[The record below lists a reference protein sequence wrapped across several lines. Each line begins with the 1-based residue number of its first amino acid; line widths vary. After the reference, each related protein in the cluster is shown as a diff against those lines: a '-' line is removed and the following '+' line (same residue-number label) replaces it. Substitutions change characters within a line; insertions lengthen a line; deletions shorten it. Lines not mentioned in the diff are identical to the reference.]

1 MTDDT
6 TLLTPVPIPSRSP
19 SRPAFGRLSSAYR
32 RYLYRHVQPAPRL
45 SAIQLRRGDTA
56 LNHPS
61 PRTLWEAV
69 LGRLELQVSKP
80 SFATWLRDT
89 TGVSFDDG
97 RMVVE
102 AASPFAARWLEQ
114 RMSALVEATLTQIAG
129 RPSTVRFRVAGA
141 PPGPDPAPATQHA
154 YAGRE
159 DHQADGQTARPVRG
173 NYPLNPRYTLSS
185 FVVGES
191 NQLAYAAAVAV
202 STRPGT
208 AYNPLFL
215 YGGVG
220 LGKTHLLHGIG
231 NASATRG
238 LSCLYVSSEQF
249 TNDFI
254 TSLQTKRMR
263 EFREKYRSVDVLLMD
278 DIQFLRGKETVQES
292 FFHTFNDLHNSNRQ
306 IVLACDRPTSALS
319 PIEDRIRSRL
329 QWGLSAD
336 IQLPAQDTR
345 RAILEFKAH
354 EIGASV
360 PADVLDML
368 AARFP
373 GSVREMEGA
382 LNRVIAYADLTGGEI
397 TSAMAGSAL
406 GDLLALPVAAVPD
419 PDTIISLVCEFF
431 AVDVKAVISKRRD
444 RKVTLARQV
453 AIYLLREQAQ
463 LPLKSI
469 GSLVGNREHPSIRQ
483 AWAKIQRDRETDM
496 ELDTQVRTLS
506 NTITSHTAT
515 DGL

>member
-1 MTDDT
+1 M
-6 TLLTPVPIPSRSP
+6 
-19 SRPAFGRLSSAYR
+19 
-32 RYLYRHVQPAPRL
+32 
-45 SAIQLRRGDTA
+45 
-56 LNHPS
+56 NHPS
-61 PRTLWEAV
+61 PRTTWEAV

-89 TGVSFDDG
+89 TGVSYDDG

-102 AASPFAARWLEQ
+102 TASPFAARWLEQ
-114 RMSALVEATLTQIAG
+114 RMSALVEATLSQIAG

-141 PPGPDPAPATQHA
+141 PPDSSPAPVGAPVH
-154 YAGRE
+154 AGRGE
-159 DHQADGQTARPVRG
+159 QRPDERTAPTVRG
-173 NYPLNPRYTLSS
+173 SYPLNPRYTLSS

-202 STRPGT
+202 SSRPGT

-231 NASATRG
+231 NASSSMG

-306 IVLACDRPTSALS
+306 IVLACDRPTSALA

-336 IQLPAQDTR
+336 IQLPAQETR
-345 RAILEFKAH
+345 QAILEFKAQ
-354 EIGASV
+354 EMGMNV
-360 PADVLDML
+360 PADVLDLL
-368 AARFP
+368 AAKFP
-373 GSVREMEGA
+373 GSVRDMEGA
-382 LNRVIAYADLTGGEI
+382 LNRVVAYADLTGCDI
-397 TSAMAGSAL
+397 DLALARSAL
-406 GDLLALPVAAVPD
+406 GALLSSPQVSLPAPEA
-419 PDTIISLVCEFF
+419 ILSCVCAFF
-431 AVDVKAVISKRRD
+431 AVDVQAVISKRRD
-444 RKVTLARQV
+444 KKVTLARQV

-469 GSLVGNREHPSIRQ
+469 GALVGNREHPSIRQ
-483 AWAKIQRDRETDM
+483 AWAKIQRDRQADTTLDRHIRSISDSVACRTDVAV
-496 ELDTQVRTLS
+496 T
-506 NTITSHTAT
+506 
-515 DGL
+515 

>member
-1 MTDDT
+1 M
-6 TLLTPVPIPSRSP
+6 
-19 SRPAFGRLSSAYR
+19 
-32 RYLYRHVQPAPRL
+32 
-45 SAIQLRRGDTA
+45 
-56 LNHPS
+56 NHPS
-61 PRTLWEAV
+61 PRTIWEAV

-89 TGVSFDDG
+89 SGVSYDDG

-102 AASPFAARWLEQ
+102 TASPFAARWLEQ
-114 RMSALVEATLTQIAG
+114 RMSALVEATLSQIAG

-141 PPGPDPAPATQHA
+141 PPGPDPAPTAKHT
-154 YAGRE
+154 YAGRGE
-159 DHQADGQTARPVRG
+159 HQPYEPPAPALRG
-173 NYPLNPRYTLSS
+173 DFPLNPRYTLSS

-263 EFREKYRSVDVLLMD
+263 EFRERYRSVDVLLMD

-336 IQLPAQDTR
+336 IQLPARETR
-345 RAILEFKAH
+345 KAILEFKAR
-354 EIGASV
+354 EMGATV
-360 PADVLDML
+360 PDELLNLL

-382 LNRVIAYADLTGGEI
+382 LNRVVAFADLTGGEI
-397 TSAMAGSAL
+397 NLALVHSAL
-406 GDLLALPVAAVPD
+406 GDLLSSPPAALPEPEAILGRVCAFFGVDIHAV
-419 PDTIISLVCEFF
+419 V
-431 AVDVKAVISKRRD
+431 SKRRD

-469 GSLVGNREHPSIRQ
+469 GALVGNREHPSIRQ
-483 AWAKIQRDRETDM
+483 AWAKIQRDREADAV
-496 ELDTQVRTLS
+496 LDKQIRTLS
-506 NTITSHTAT
+506 NAISSPEDTA
-515 DGL
+515 GF

>member
-1 MTDDT
+1 M
-6 TLLTPVPIPSRSP
+6 
-19 SRPAFGRLSSAYR
+19 
-32 RYLYRHVQPAPRL
+32 
-45 SAIQLRRGDTA
+45 
-56 LNHPS
+56 NHPS
-61 PRTLWEAV
+61 PRTIWEAV

-89 TGVSFDDG
+89 SGVSFDDG
-97 RMVVE
+97 KMVVE
-102 AASPFAARWLEQ
+102 TASPFAARWLEQ
-114 RMSALVEATLTQIAG
+114 RMSALVEATLSQIAG
-129 RPSTVRFRVAGA
+129 HPSTVRFRVAGA
-141 PPGPDPAPATQHA
+141 PPDPDPAPSAKHA
-154 YAGRE
+154 YASRGE
-159 DHQADGQTARPVRG
+159 HQPHERPAPAVRG
-173 NYPLNPRYTLSS
+173 DYPLNPRYTLNS

-263 EFREKYRSVDVLLMD
+263 EFRERYRSVDVLLMD

-336 IQLPAQDTR
+336 IQLPARETR
-345 RAILEFKAH
+345 KAILEFKAR
-354 EIGASV
+354 EIGATV
-360 PADVLDML
+360 PTEVLDLL

-382 LNRVIAYADLTGGEI
+382 LNRVVAYADLTGGEI
-397 TSAMAGSAL
+397 DLALVHSAL
-406 GDLLALPVAAVPD
+406 GDLLSAPPPTSPEPRVILGR
-419 PDTIISLVCEFF
+419 VCEFF
-431 AVDVKAVISKRRD
+431 NVDIQAVVSKRRD

-469 GSLVGNREHPSIRQ
+469 GALVGNREHPSIRQ
-483 AWAKIQRDRETDM
+483 AWAKIQRDREADAV
-496 ELDTQVRTLS
+496 LDKQIRTLS
-506 NTITSHTAT
+506 NAISSPEDTA
-515 DGL
+515 GF

>member
-1 MTDDT
+1 M
-6 TLLTPVPIPSRSP
+6 
-19 SRPAFGRLSSAYR
+19 
-32 RYLYRHVQPAPRL
+32 
-45 SAIQLRRGDTA
+45 
-56 LNHPS
+56 NHPS
-61 PRTLWEAV
+61 PRTTWEAV

-102 AASPFAARWLEQ
+102 TSSPFAARWLEQ
-114 RMSALVEATLTQIAG
+114 RMSSLVEATLSQIAG
-129 RPSTVRFRVAGA
+129 RPSTVRFQVAGA
-141 PPGPDPAPATQHA
+141 PPAPGPRPAAAHVHSSDGEERPAPA
-154 YAGRE
+154 
-159 DHQADGQTARPVRG
+159 ARG
-173 NYPLNPRYTLSS
+173 DYPLNPRYTLSS

-202 STRPGT
+202 STRSCP

-231 NASATRG
+231 NASASRG

-263 EFREKYRSVDVLLMD
+263 EFRDKYRSVDVLLMD

-292 FFHTFNDLHNSNRQ
+292 FFHTFNDLHNANRQ

-336 IQLPAQDTR
+336 IQLPARETR
-345 RAILEFKAH
+345 RAILEFKAS
-354 EIGASV
+354 EMGAGI
-360 PADVLDML
+360 PADVLELL
-368 AARFP
+368 AERFA
-373 GSVREMEGA
+373 GSVRDMEGA
-382 LNRVIAYADLTGGEI
+382 LHRVVAFADLTGAPVDI
-397 TSAMAGSAL
+397 ALAQSAL
-406 GDLLALPVAAVPD
+406 GDMLTKPPEVAAP
-419 PDTIISLVCEFF
+419 PETILALVCEYYQ
-431 AVDVKAVISKRRD
+431 VDVQAVVSKRRD

-469 GSLVGNREHPSIRQ
+469 GALVGNREHPSIRQ
-483 AWAKIQRDRETDM
+483 AWAKIQKERASDAS
-496 ELDTQVRTLS
+496 LDAQIRALCDALPKRAQHS
-506 NTITSHTAT
+506 SA
-515 DGL
+515 

>member
-1 MTDDT
+1 M
-6 TLLTPVPIPSRSP
+6 
-19 SRPAFGRLSSAYR
+19 
-32 RYLYRHVQPAPRL
+32 
-45 SAIQLRRGDTA
+45 
-56 LNHPS
+56 NHPS
-61 PRTLWEAV
+61 PRTTWEAV

-89 TGVSFDDG
+89 TGVSYDDG

-102 AASPFAARWLEQ
+102 TASPFAARWLEQ
-114 RMSALVEATLTQIAG
+114 RMSALVEATLSQIAG
-129 RPSTVRFRVAGA
+129 RPSSVRFRVAGA
-141 PPGPDPAPATQHA
+141 PADPSPAPVGAHF
-154 YAGRE
+154 YAGRGE
-159 DHQADGQTARPVRG
+159 QRPDERTAPPVRG

-202 STRPGT
+202 SSRPGT

-231 NASATRG
+231 NASSSMG

-306 IVLACDRPTSALS
+306 IVVACDRPTAALS

-336 IQLPAQDTR
+336 IQLPAQETR
-345 RAILEFKAH
+345 QAILEFKAQ
-354 EIGASV
+354 EMGVAV
-360 PADVLDML
+360 PAEVLDLL

-382 LNRVIAYADLTGGEI
+382 LNRVVAYADLTGSCI
-397 TSAMAGSAL
+397 NLPLTRSAL
-406 GDLLALPVAAVPD
+406 GDLLSTTQAVVPE
-419 PDTIISLVCEFF
+419 PETILRCVCEFYSVELQ
-431 AVDVKAVISKRRD
+431 AIVSKRRD
-444 RKVTLARQV
+444 RNVTLARQV

-469 GSLVGNREHPSIRQ
+469 GALVGNREHPSIRQ
-483 AWAKIQRDRETDM
+483 AWAKIQRDRETDAG
-496 ELDTQVRTLS
+496 LDTQLQTLS
-506 NTITSHTAT
+506 TAISSHT
-515 DGL
+515 DIND

>member
-1 MTDDT
+1 M
-6 TLLTPVPIPSRSP
+6 
-19 SRPAFGRLSSAYR
+19 
-32 RYLYRHVQPAPRL
+32 
-45 SAIQLRRGDTA
+45 
-56 LNHPS
+56 NHPS
-61 PRTLWEAV
+61 PRTTWEAV

-114 RMSALVEATLTQIAG
+114 RMSSLVEATLSQIAG
-129 RPSTVRFRVAGA
+129 RPSTVRFRVAGV
-141 PPGPDPAPATQHA
+141 PLGPDPAPAAQHA
-154 YAGRE
+154 YASRGEHRLDE
-159 DHQADGQTARPVRG
+159 QAGPPVRG

-336 IQLPAQDTR
+336 IQLPAQETR
-345 RAILEFKAH
+345 RAILEFKAQ
-354 EIGASV
+354 EMGASV
-360 PADVLDML
+360 PSDVLDLL
-368 AARFP
+368 AAKFP
-373 GSVREMEGA
+373 GSVRDMEGA
-382 LNRVIAYADLTGGEI
+382 LNRVVAYADLTGSDI
-397 TSAMAGSAL
+397 DLALAHSAL
-406 GDLLALPVAAVPD
+406 SDLLSSPQVALPEPEV
-419 PDTIISLVCEFF
+419 IIGCVCDFF
-431 AVDVKAVISKRRD
+431 SVDVQAVVSKRRD

-469 GSLVGNREHPSIRQ
+469 GALVGNREHPSIRQ
-483 AWAKIQRDRETDM
+483 AWAKIQRDRQTDSA
-496 ELDTQVRTLS
+496 LHLQIRA
-506 NTITSHTAT
+506 ITESITYQSHATAT
-515 DGL
+515 

>member
-1 MTDDT
+1 M
-6 TLLTPVPIPSRSP
+6 
-19 SRPAFGRLSSAYR
+19 
-32 RYLYRHVQPAPRL
+32 
-45 SAIQLRRGDTA
+45 
-56 LNHPS
+56 
-61 PRTLWEAV
+61 
-69 LGRLELQVSKP
+69 GRLELQVSKP

-89 TGVSFDDG
+89 SGVSFDEG

-102 AASPFAARWLEQ
+102 TASPFAARWLEQ
-114 RMSALVEATLTQIAG
+114 RMSALVEATLSQIAG

-141 PPGPDPAPATQHA
+141 PPGPDTAPTAKHA
-154 YAGRE
+154 YAGRGE
-159 DHQADGQTARPVRG
+159 NQPYEPPVPAVRSD
-173 NYPLNPRYTLSS
+173 YPLNPRYTLSS
-185 FVVGES
+185 FVVGKS

-202 STRPGT
+202 SSRPGT

-254 TSLQTKRMR
+254 TSLQTKRTR

-278 DIQFLRGKETVQES
+278 DIQFLRGKETIQES

-336 IQLPAQDTR
+336 IQLPARETR
-345 RAILEFKAH
+345 KAILEFKAR
-354 EIGASV
+354 EMGATV
-360 PADVLDML
+360 PDEVLNLL

-382 LNRVIAYADLTGGEI
+382 LNRVVAFADLTGGEI
-397 TSAMAGSAL
+397 NLTLVHSAL
-406 GDLLALPVAAVPD
+406 SDLLSSPPAALPEPEAILGRVCAFFGVDIHAV
-419 PDTIISLVCEFF
+419 V
-431 AVDVKAVISKRRD
+431 SKRRD

-469 GSLVGNREHPSIRQ
+469 GALVGNREHPSIRQ
-483 AWAKIQRDRETDM
+483 AWAKIQRDREADAV
-496 ELDTQVRTLS
+496 LDKQIRTLS
-506 NTITSHTAT
+506 DAISSREDTA
-515 DGL
+515 GF

>member
-1 MTDDT
+1 M
-6 TLLTPVPIPSRSP
+6 S
-19 SRPAFGRLSSAYR
+19 
-32 RYLYRHVQPAPRL
+32 Q
-45 SAIQLRRGDTA
+45 
-56 LNHPS
+56 PS

-69 LGRLELQVSKP
+69 LGRLELQVSRP

-97 RMVVE
+97 RMVV
-102 AASPFAARWLEQ
+102 STPSTFAARWLEQ
-114 RMSALVEATLTQIAG
+114 RMSALVEATLSQIAG
-129 RPSTVRFRVAGA
+129 RPSTVHFQVPGM
-141 PPGPDPAPATQHA
+141 PPGPGVGS
-154 YAGRE
+154 GRSAAQSYGG
-159 DHQADGQTARPVRG
+159 DGYDSQADERPPARLRG
-173 NYPLNPRYTLSS
+173 DCALNPRYTLDS

-202 STRPGT
+202 SSRPGM

-231 NASATRG
+231 HASASRG

-254 TSLQTKRMR
+254 SSIQTKRTR

-292 FFHTFNDLHNSNRQ
+292 FFHTFNDLHNANRQ

-336 IQLPAQDTR
+336 IQLPAQETR
-345 RAILEFKAH
+345 RAILELKAQ
-354 EIGASV
+354 EMSSAV
-360 PADVLDML
+360 PVEVFDVL
-368 AARFP
+368 AERFA

-382 LNRVIAYADLTGGEI
+382 LNRVIAYADLTGCTI
-397 TSAMAGSAL
+397 DLDVARRAL
-406 GDLLALPVAAVPD
+406 GDMLAAPPEPPPSPDALL
-419 PDTIISLVCEFF
+419 TLVCNYY
-431 AVDVKAVISKRRD
+431 AVEVQAVVSKRRD
-444 RKVTLARQV
+444 RKVALARQV
-453 AIYLLREQAQ
+453 AIYLLRERAQ
-463 LPLKSI
+463 LPLKAI
-469 GSLVGNREHPSIRQ
+469 GEMVGNREHPSIRQ
-483 AWAKIQRDRETDM
+483 AWVKIQKDRQSDSTLDLQIRAICET
-496 ELDTQVRTLS
+496 LP
-506 NTITSHTAT
+506 
-515 DGL
+515 

>member
-1 MTDDT
+1 M
-6 TLLTPVPIPSRSP
+6 
-19 SRPAFGRLSSAYR
+19 
-32 RYLYRHVQPAPRL
+32 
-45 SAIQLRRGDTA
+45 
-56 LNHPS
+56 NHPS
-61 PRTLWEAV
+61 PRTIWEAV

-80 SFATWLRDT
+80 SFATWLRET
-89 TGVSFDDG
+89 SGVSFDDG

-102 AASPFAARWLEQ
+102 TASPFAARWLEQ
-114 RMSALVEATLTQIAG
+114 RMSALVEATLSQIAG

-141 PPGPDPAPATQHA
+141 PPGPEPAPAAKHA
-154 YAGRE
+154 YAGRGE
-159 DHQADGQTARPVRG
+159 HQPYEPPAPAARG
-173 NYPLNPRYTLSS
+173 DYPLNPRYTLSS

-263 EFREKYRSVDVLLMD
+263 EFRDKYRSVDVLLMD

-306 IVLACDRPTSALS
+306 IVVACDRPTSALS
-319 PIEDRIRSRL
+319 PIEERIRSRL

-336 IQLPAQDTR
+336 IQLPEQETR
-345 RAILEFKAH
+345 KAILEFKAR
-354 EIGASV
+354 EMGVSV
-360 PADVLDML
+360 PSEVLDLL
-368 AARFP
+368 AAKFP
-373 GSVREMEGA
+373 GSVRDMEGA
-382 LNRVIAYADLTGGEI
+382 LNRVAAYADLTGSEI
-397 TSAMAGSAL
+397 DLSLAHSAL
-406 GDLLALPVAAVPD
+406 GDLLSSPPATLPEPQA
-419 PDTIISLVCEFF
+419 ILGRVCEFF
-431 AVDVKAVISKRRD
+431 GVDVQAVISKRRD

-469 GSLVGNREHPSIRQ
+469 GALVGNREHPSIRQ
-483 AWAKIQRDRETDM
+483 AWAKIQRDREADAVLDM
-496 ELDTQVRTLS
+496 QIRTLS
-506 NTITSHTAT
+506 DAISSHEDTA
-515 DGL
+515 GF